1 LFNVNEQYINEIRKY
16 EKAVL
21 KKIAET
27 TFDRLILSEEEYTQL
42 MSYSFDSEEDLKLVM
57 EVLFHKE
64 KENRLFTNHLVIEV
78 GKIRYY
84 YIFDDKDQ
92 RLQIG
97 KYEKNQIHFNGFLD
111 CVKNK
116 VEVDIDTDCIVGIHK
131 FQELSKK
138 IVNSIRALPI
148 NTTNHNEIMT
158 NLMIK
163 EFHRLAQ
170 ETVDLLTGVAHHVL
184 TYKEI
189 RTITTTTSN
198 SSPFTTKSSVSKQQ
212 KNNPRIIRLSKIIY
226 QREEENITDVQ
237 KKNRQYHVTEWEV
250 RGHWREYKNGK
261 KVWIRPH
268 KKSPK
273 NKATLDNKINK
284 PKIYKLK

>member
-1 LFNVNEQYINEIRKY
+1 MNEQYINEIRKH

-42 MSYSFDSEEDLKLVM
+42 MSYSFDSEEDLKLVI
-57 EVLFHKE
+57 EALFHKE

-84 YIFDDKDQ
+84 YIFDDKAPK
-92 RLQIG
+92 LQIG
-97 KYEKNQIHFNGFLD
+97 KYEKNQILFNGFLN

-116 VEVDIDTDCIVGIHK
+116 VEVDINTDCIVGVHK
-131 FQELSKK
+131 FQELSRK
-138 IVNSIRALPI
+138 IVNNLRALPI

-189 RTITTTTSN
+189 RTITTSD
-198 SSPFTTKSSVSKQQ
+198 SSPFTPKTNVSKQP

-226 QREEENITDVQ
+226 QREGENTTNVQ

-261 KVWIRPH
+261 KIWIRPH

-273 NKATLDNKINK
+273 NNKATLDNKVNK

>member
-1 LFNVNEQYINEIRKY
+1 MNEQYINEIRKH
-16 EKAVL
+16 EEAVL

-42 MSYSFDSEEDLKLVM
+42 MSYSFDSEDDLKLVM
-57 EVLFHKE
+57 EALFHKE

-97 KYEKNQIHFNGFLD
+97 KYEKNQILFNGFLNN

-116 VEVDIDTDCIVGIHK
+116 VEVDINTDCIVGVHK
-131 FQELSKK
+131 FQELSRK
-138 IVNSIRALPI
+138 IVNNLLALPI
-148 NTTNHNEIMT
+148 NTANHNEIMT
-158 NLMIK
+158 NLMLK

-170 ETVDLLTGVAHHVL
+170 ETINLLAGVAHHVL

-189 RTITTTTSN
+189 RTITTSN
-198 SSPFTTKSSVSKQQ
+198 PSSFTPKPNVSKQP

-226 QREEENITDVQ
+226 QREGENNTNVQ

-261 KVWIRPH
+261 KIWIRPH

-273 NKATLDNKINK
+273 NNKTTLDNKINK
-284 PKIYKLK
+284 SKIYKLK